1 MNNALVASM
10 EAIDFQRDSTFL
22 NEMAFQFEACLHDP
36 SKETFNKASVALN
49 KIAKKSTG
57 MHINFH
63 FSQMGSPNAIVVTPR
78 ADIASPMRPDE
89 IATKIQRLGRP
100 ASEQELFKGTV
111 DVAKAKVSG
120 IYSEIPID
128 IFIAVEFFTS
138 HLLPDITGR
147 HIAAVAGHEI
157 GHGFTYLRYLGN
169 LVLSNV
175 VVAEITRRQHEA
187 ADDKIIQDVVRVSEQ
202 KTGWRIRELGEIN
215 RSTDPLVI
223 QQIVMGGMVES
234 IRSELGTKFYDQ
246 RAFEFS
252 ADQFV
257 ARHGGAVDMVQVMDM
272 SNRAY
277 ADYNKY
283 YRSNSRNVFLS
294 LQAYTK
300 LLLSKLWRGVKSAA
314 GTFVVGTALSIPAT
328 IPVAIGVGIAV
339 ASLSLLMALFS
350 AAEDS
355 IYDPVPQRFAA
366 MRRELIASS
375 KDQNLSP
382 AQRKEIIEGIAS
394 IDEIIGNLTSGIF
407 SHPRLLGDMMIGIFN
422 GRGAEKKFQRQLEE
436 LVNNRL
442 FELSN
447 KLQTQTV

>member
-10 EAIDFQRDSTFL
+10 EAIDFQRDSIFI
-22 NEMAFQFEACLHDP
+22 NEMALQYEACLHDP
-36 SKETFNKASVALN
+36 SKETLNKAAAALH
-49 KIAKKSTG
+49 KIAKKATG
-57 MHINFH
+57 MHFNFH
-63 FSQMGSPNAIVVTPR
+63 FAQMGEPNAFVICPR
-78 ADIASPMRPDE
+78 ADIAVPMRPDE

-111 DVAKAKVSG
+111 DVAKGKVSG
-120 IYSEIPID
+120 IYSDIPID
-128 IFIAVEFFTS
+128 IFLAVELFTS
-138 HLLPDITGR
+138 RRLANITGR
-147 HIAAVAGHEI
+147 HVAAIAAHEI

-169 LVLSNV
+169 FVLSNV
-175 VVAEITRRQHEA
+175 VVAEIARRKHEG
-187 ADDKIIQDVVRVSEQ
+187 ADDKVIQEVVRVAEQ
-202 KTGWRIRELGEIN
+202 KTGWRLRELGEIN
-215 RSTDPLVI
+215 RSTDPLVV
-223 QQIVMGGMVES
+223 QQIVMAGMVES

-257 ARHGGAVDMVQVMDM
+257 ARHGGAADIVQALDLL
-272 SNRAY
+272 NRAY
-277 ADYNKY
+277 PDYNKF
-283 YRSNSRNVFLS
+283 YRSNTKNIFLS
-294 LQAYTK
+294 LQAY
-300 LLLSKLWRGVKSAA
+300 LGMLISRLWHGSLSASVVLAVA
-314 GTFVVGTALSIPAT
+314 GTTAAVPF
-328 IPVAIGVGIAV
+328 AIGVGIAV
-339 ASLSLLMALFS
+339 ASFSLLMALFS